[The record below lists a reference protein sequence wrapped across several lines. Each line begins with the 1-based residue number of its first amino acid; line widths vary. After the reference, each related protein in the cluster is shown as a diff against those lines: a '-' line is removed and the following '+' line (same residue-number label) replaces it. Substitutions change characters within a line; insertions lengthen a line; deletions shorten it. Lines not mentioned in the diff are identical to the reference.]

1 MSLLT
6 LTAPLTATPF
16 VVSAFLD
23 QPILAVVYLVTI
35 AVAVWLFRDALRRG
49 KSVVVATVW
58 AVGVLVL
65 PPIVFFAYLYLRLKT
80 EGSMTGPPL
89 SDSE

>member
-1 MSLLT
+1 MSPLT
-6 LTAPLTATPF
+6 TTAPL
-16 VVSAFLD
+16 VVSVFLD
-23 QPILAVVYLVTI
+23 QPILAVIYLVTI

-49 KSVVVATVW
+49 KSIIVAAIW
-58 AVGVLVL
+58 AVGVLIL

-80 EGSMTGPPL
+80 EGSMTEPPI

>member
-6 LTAPLTATPF
+6 TTAPL
-16 VVSAFLD
+16 VVPVFLD
-23 QPILAVVYLVTI
+23 QPILAVIYLVTI

-49 KSVVVATVW
+49 KSAIIAAVW
-58 AVGVLVL
+58 GVGVLLL

-80 EGSMTGPPL
+80 EGSMTGPPI
-89 SDSE
+89 SGSE